1 MSNIIRV
8 TKIFHFE
15 MAHALDGHDGLCQ
28 HIHGH
33 SYVLEVCLIGS
44 PDPNP
49 QSPKQGMVMDFAD
62 LKQIINKLI
71 ISKLDHALVVRQDS
85 DSHKHLT
92 CGPCTRIVAVPF
104 QPTCENMLPYFA
116 ALLKNALPQGVA
128 LHHLRLHETAS
139 AFAEWYASDNAQ

>member
-1 MSNIIRV
+1 MNNTIRV

-33 SYVLEVCLIGS
+33 SYVLEVCLIGK

-62 LKQIINKLI
+62 LKGIINRLI
-71 ISKLDHALVVRQDS
+71 ISRFDHALVVRQDS
-85 DSHKHLT
+85 NTHRLQANN
-92 CGPCTRIVAVPF
+92 PNARIVAVPF

-116 ALLKNALPQGVA
+116 SLLTDKLPHGVA

-139 AFAEWYASDNAQ
+139 AFAEWYASDNDQ